1 MIQPAD
7 YKFNKL
13 FISRQVIFAV
23 WTQSL
28 NLLYRKLVG
37 RFNGSMDKFDA
48 SWDKWKVEQVQTITQ
63 ILSHVFKVEDEARQ
77 MQAPSRLL
85 RRSSLD
91 SPEAEA
97 EMRNKLSQIREQIS
111 EYEAVL
117 KMGRDRIEQALGKI
131 EPQSS
136 DSVAETQKTVSLMS
150 RIKSFFQP
158 KTQ

>member
-1 MIQPAD
+1 
-7 YKFNKL
+7 
-13 FISRQVIFAV
+13 
-23 WTQSL
+23 
-28 NLLYRKLVG
+28 
-37 RFNGSMDKFDA
+37 MDKFDA

-136 DSVAETQKTVSLMS
+136 DPVAETQKTVSLMS

>member
-1 MIQPAD
+1 
-7 YKFNKL
+7 
-13 FISRQVIFAV
+13 
-23 WTQSL
+23 
-28 NLLYRKLVG
+28 
-37 RFNGSMDKFDA
+37 MDRFDA

-85 RRSSLD
+85 RRSSID

-97 EMRNKLSQIREQIS
+97 EMRTKLNQIREQIS

-117 KMGRDRIEQALGKI
+117 KLGLQRIDQALGKI

-136 DSVAETQKTVSLMS
+136 PSEPEIQKTVSLMS
-150 RIKSFFQP
+150 RIKSFFSTP
-158 KTQ
+158 